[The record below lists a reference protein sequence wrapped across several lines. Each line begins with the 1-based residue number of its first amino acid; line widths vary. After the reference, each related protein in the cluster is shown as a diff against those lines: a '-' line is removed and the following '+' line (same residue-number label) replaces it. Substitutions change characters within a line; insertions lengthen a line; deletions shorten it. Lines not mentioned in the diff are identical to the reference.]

1 MPPIAEAKSDRS
13 VRDPL
18 KPALPDGRRARPTSS
33 PFRLEAPIPPVATI
47 SVVIPYYNEAGYLP
61 GTLRCFLA
69 QTRLP
74 DQLILVDNGSTDGT
88 EGLCRALLEGSP
100 VREVV
105 FLREERPGKT
115 HALAAAEP
123 WVKGDL
129 VAFADADIAYPPAY
143 LERAERLFATARS
156 GTVAVM
162 ALYLHTPPQ
171 GPAAL
176 AYRFAMPV
184 LSRFFP
190 TKCLTG
196 GGGQV
201 FRTEA
206 FRRAGG
212 FSVSAWKY
220 VLLDHEIMN
229 RLFKLG
235 TSRYHHDFW
244 CQHTNRRGSR
254 KAVRWNAWERFLY
267 LYMPPGLLDWYFYRY
282 LGPRLARRKLSQL
295 NLRRQSWNSGSAAG

>member
-1 MPPIAEAKSDRS
+1 MSRTRS
-13 VRDPL
+13 
-18 KPALPDGRRARPTSS
+18 
-33 PFRLEAPIPPVATI
+33 I

-88 EGLCRALLEGSP
+88 EAVCRGLLQGAP
-100 VREVV
+100 IPEVI
-105 FLREERPGKT
+105 FLREDRPGKT

-123 WVKGDL
+123 WVKGEL
-129 VAFADADIAYPPAY
+129 LAFADADIAYPPDY
-143 LERAERLFATARS
+143 LERAGNLFATARP

-162 ALYLHTPPQ
+162 ALYLHSAPR
-171 GPAAL
+171 GPAAW
-176 AYRFAMPV
+176 AYRIAMPV

-201 FRTEA
+201 FLAEA
-206 FRRAGG
+206 FRNAGG
-212 FSVSAWKY
+212 FSGSAWDF

-235 TSRYHHDFW
+235 TSRYHPDFW
-244 CQHTNRRGSR
+244 CKHTNRRGSR
-254 KAVRWNAWERFLY
+254 KAVRWNVWERFLY
-267 LYMPPGLLDWYFYRY
+267 LYMPPMLLDWYFYRY

-295 NLRRQSWNSGSAAG
+295 NLRRQAWKPDPVAG

>member
-1 MPPIAEAKSDRS
+1 MPRT
-13 VRDPL
+13 
-18 KPALPDGRRARPTSS
+18 RA
-33 PFRLEAPIPPVATI
+33 I

-61 GTLRCFLA
+61 GTLRGFLA

-88 EGLCRALLEGSP
+88 EALCRALLQGAP
-100 VREVV
+100 IPEVI

-115 HALAAAEP
+115 YALAAAEP
-123 WVKGDL
+123 FVTGEL
-129 VAFADADIAYPPAY
+129 VAFADADIAYPSDY
-143 LERAERLFATARS
+143 LERAAKLFATARP

-162 ALYLHTPPQ
+162 ALYLHTPPW

-176 AYRFAMPV
+176 AYRLAMPV

-201 FRTEA
+201 FLADA

-212 FSVSAWKY
+212 FSASAWEY

-229 RLFKLG
+229 RLFKIG
-235 TSRYHHDFW
+235 TSRYHPGFW
-244 CQHTNRRGSR
+244 CLHTNRRGSR

-267 LYMPPGLLDWYFYRY
+267 LYMPPWLLDWFFYRY
-282 LGPRLARRKLSQL
+282 LGPRLGRRRLSQL
-295 NLRRQSWNSGSAAG
+295 NLRRQTWNSDTVAG

>member
-1 MPPIAEAKSDRS
+1 MSRTLESRIPESRT
-13 VRDPL
+13 
-18 KPALPDGRRARPTSS
+18 RP
-33 PFRLEAPIPPVATI
+33 I
-47 SVVIPYYNEAGYLP
+47 SVVIPYYNEARYLP

-74 DQLILVDNGSTDGT
+74 EQLILVDNGSTDGT
-88 EGLCRALLEGSP
+88 EALCRALLQGSRIP
-100 VREVV
+100 DVV
-105 FLREERPGKT
+105 FLREDRPGKS

-123 WVKGDL
+123 WVKGEL
-129 VAFADADIAYPPAY
+129 VAFADADIAYPADY
-143 LERAERLFATARS
+143 LERAERLFATAKP
-156 GTVAVM
+156 GTVAAM
-162 ALYLHTPPQ
+162 ALYLHTPPG

-176 AYRFAMPV
+176 AYRIAMPI

-201 FRTEA
+201 FLAEA
-206 FRRAGG
+206 FRRVGG
-212 FSVSAWKY
+212 FSASAWDY

-229 RLFKLG
+229 RLFKVG
-235 TSRYHHDFW
+235 TSRYHRDFW
-244 CQHTNRRGSR
+244 CLHTDRRGSR

-267 LYMPPGLLDWYFYRY
+267 LYMPPMLLDWFFYRY

-295 NLRRQSWNSGSAAG
+295 NLRRQAWNTDPVPG